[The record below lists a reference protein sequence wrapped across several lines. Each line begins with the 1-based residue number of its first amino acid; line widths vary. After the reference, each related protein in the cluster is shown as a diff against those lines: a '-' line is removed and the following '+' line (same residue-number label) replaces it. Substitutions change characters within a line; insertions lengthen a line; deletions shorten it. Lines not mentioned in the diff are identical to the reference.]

1 MLDPL
6 KVRDAIDVIL
16 LLINIIWNEIAN
28 ILVLF
33 KLDNDL
39 VDKILCKVDSHEKFK
54 YLKKNIVT

>member
-6 KVRDAIDVIL
+6 KVRDAIDVVL
-16 LLINIIWNEIAN
+16 LLINIIWNESAN
-28 ILVLF
+28 MLMLF

-39 VDKILCKVDSHEKFK
+39 VDKTLYKVDSHEKFK

>member
-16 LLINIIWNEIAN
+16 LLINIIWNESAN

>member
-16 LLINIIWNEIAN
+16 LLINIIWNESAN
-28 ILVLF
+28 ILILF

-39 VDKILCKVDSHEKFK
+39 VDKILYKVDSHEKFK
-54 YLKKNIVT
+54 YLKKNIVA

>member
-16 LLINIIWNEIAN
+16 LLINIIWNESAN
-28 ILVLF
+28 ILMLF

-39 VDKILCKVDSHEKFK
+39 VDKILYKVDSHEKFK
-54 YLKKNIVT
+54 YLKKNIVA